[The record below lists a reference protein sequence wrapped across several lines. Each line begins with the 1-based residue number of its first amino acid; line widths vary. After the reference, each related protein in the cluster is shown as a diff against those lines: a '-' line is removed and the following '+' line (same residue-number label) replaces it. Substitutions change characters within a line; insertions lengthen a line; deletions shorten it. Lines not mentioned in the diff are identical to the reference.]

1 LTNSTRAR
9 KSLSRNGDMAKMTR
23 FGVSLEEGL
32 LEKFDAKIEAV
43 GYRNRS
49 AALRDLVR
57 HFLKEGSELKRKGSV
72 YAVVTIVMKISG
84 EEMKAFSDMKRTL
97 GPLIKSSQVQFGK
110 EDYFLDVSI
119 LFGEQAAIKEASE
132 RLMGL
137 RGILSSSVQYYDM
150 LPPCHS

>member
-1 LTNSTRAR
+1 
-9 KSLSRNGDMAKMTR
+9 MAKMTR

-32 LEKFDAKIEAV
+32 LEKFDAKIEAI

-57 HFLKEGSELKRKGSV
+57 HFLKEGSEPKRKGTV
-72 YAVVTIVMKISG
+72 YAVVTIVMKVSC
-84 EEMKAFSDMKRTL
+84 EEMKAFSDLKRVL
-97 GPLIKSSQVQFGK
+97 SPLIKSSQVQFGK
-110 EDYFLDVSI
+110 EEYFLDVSI

-150 LPPCHS
+150 LPPCHA

>member
-1 LTNSTRAR
+1 MTNSTRAR

>member
-1 LTNSTRAR
+1 
-9 KSLSRNGDMAKMTR
+9 MAKMTR

-32 LEKFDAKIEAV
+32 LRKFDAKIEAI

-57 HFLKEGSELKRKGSV
+57 HFLKQSADLKLKGEV
-72 YAVVTIVMKISG
+72 YAVVTIVMKLSG
-84 EEMKAFSDMKRTL
+84 EEMKAFSELKRSL
-97 GPLIKSSQVQFGK
+97 GGLVKSSQVQFGK
-110 EDYFLDVSI
+110 DDYFLDVCV
-119 LFGEQAAIKEASE
+119 LFGEQSELKEAAE

>member
-1 LTNSTRAR
+1 
-9 KSLSRNGDMAKMTR
+9 MAKMTR

-32 LEKFDAKIEAV
+32 LKKFDAKIEAV

>member
-1 LTNSTRAR
+1 
-9 KSLSRNGDMAKMTR
+9 MAKMTR
-23 FGVSLEEGL
+23 FGVSLEAGL
-32 LEKFDAKIEAV
+32 LKKFDAKIEAI

-57 HFLKEGSELKRKGSV
+57 HFLKEGSELKCKGSV

-97 GPLIKSSQVQFGK
+97 SQLIKSSQVQFGK

-119 LFGEQAAIKEASE
+119 LFGKQSEIKEAAE

>member
-1 LTNSTRAR
+1 
-9 KSLSRNGDMAKMTR
+9 MAKMTR

-32 LEKFDAKIEAV
+32 LEKFDAKIEAI

-57 HFLKEGSELKRKGSV
+57 HFLKEGSEPKRKGSV
-72 YAVVTIVMKISG
+72 YAVVTIVMKVSG
-84 EEMKAFSDMKRTL
+84 EEMKAFSDLKRVL
-97 GPLIKSSQVQFGK
+97 SPLIKSSQVQFGK

-119 LFGEQAAIKEASE
+119 LFGEQAAVKEASE

>member
-1 LTNSTRAR
+1 
-9 KSLSRNGDMAKMTR
+9 MAKMTR

-32 LEKFDAKIEAV
+32 LKKFDAKIEAI

-57 HFLKEGSELKRKGSV
+57 HFLKEGSELKCKGPV

-97 GPLIKSSQVQFGK
+97 SQLIKSSQVQFGK

-119 LFGEQAAIKEASE
+119 LFGKHSEIKEAAE

>member
-1 LTNSTRAR
+1 
-9 KSLSRNGDMAKMTR
+9 MAKMTR

-32 LEKFDAKIEAV
+32 LKKFDAKIEAI

-57 HFLKEGSELKRKGSV
+57 HFLKEGSELKCKGPV

-97 GPLIKSSQVQFGK
+97 SPLIKSSQVQFGK

-119 LFGEQAAIKEASE
+119 LFGKHSEIKEAAE

>member
-1 LTNSTRAR
+1 
-9 KSLSRNGDMAKMTR
+9 MAKMTR

-32 LEKFDAKIEAV
+32 LKKFDAKIESV

-57 HFLKEGSELKRKGSV
+57 HFLKEGSEQKRKGSV
-72 YAVVTIVMKISG
+72 YAVVTLVMKISG
-84 EEMKAFSDMKRTL
+84 EEMKALSEMKRAL
-97 GPLIKSSQVQFGK
+97 GPLVKSSQVQFGK
-110 EDYFLDVSI
+110 EEYFLDVSI

-137 RGILSSSVQYYDM
+137 RGILSSSVQYSDM
-150 LPPCHS
+150 LPPCHA

>member
-1 LTNSTRAR
+1 
-9 KSLSRNGDMAKMTR
+9 MAKMTR

-32 LEKFDAKIEAV
+32 LEKFDAKIEAI

-57 HFLKEGSELKRKGSV
+57 HFLKEGSEPKRKGTV
-72 YAVVTIVMKISG
+72 YAVVTLVMKISG
-84 EEMKAFSDMKRTL
+84 EEMKALSEMKRAL
-97 GPLIKSSQVQFGK
+97 GPLVKSSQVQFGK
-110 EDYFLDVSI
+110 EEYFLDVSI

-150 LPPCHS
+150 LPPCHA